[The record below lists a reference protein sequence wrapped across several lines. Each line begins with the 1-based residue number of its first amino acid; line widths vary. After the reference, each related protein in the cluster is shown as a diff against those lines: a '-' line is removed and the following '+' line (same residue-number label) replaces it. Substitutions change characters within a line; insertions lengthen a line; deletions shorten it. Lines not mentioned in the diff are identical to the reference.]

1 MKKTKT
7 ISIFLILSLSFGIS
21 AFSQNTQKEEVEKIR
36 KTIEETHKDI
46 DWEAFDT
53 TSKISADKINLE
65 LIQGLWK
72 AYNGLFKFGGSV
84 NSMILNEPFIIEI
97 KGDKYRRSLDSKF
110 SKFTLS
116 NNQIVAKKENDFGV
130 INKITDNLLVITW
143 KNGENYTRYYYE
155 K

>member
-1 MKKTKT
+1 M
-7 ISIFLILSLSFGIS
+7 FLVFCLSFWAS

-36 KTIEETHKDI
+36 KTIEETHKNI

-53 TSKISADKINLE
+53 TSKVSADKINVE
-65 LIQGLWK
+65 LAQGLWK
-72 AYNGLFKFGGSV
+72 AYNGLFKLGGSI
-84 NSMILNEPFIIEI
+84 NSMILTQPLIIEI
-97 KGDKYRRSLDSKF
+97 KGDKYRRSMNSKF
-110 SKFTLS
+110 AKFTLT
-116 NNQIVAKKENDFGV
+116 NNQLVSKKEGDFGV